1 MGSLSGFFTRNW
13 TLKLSAFGIALLLWV
28 GVRVE
33 APNRQ
38 EFPGVPVRVDLGD
51 PQWTLVGEPVPGSVV
66 VRFGGP
72 SRELLRMAVD
82 RPNVVIPLEQVASGD
97 TTVVL
102 RNQWI
107 QVQDRPGV
115 VVEDIQPSSVRLTL
129 EPIERI
135 TAPAEVRLE
144 GQVPEGFAMSAG
156 PIVDPVEIQVRG
168 PRSRVA
174 ELTSVPLM
182 PVDVSDL
189 RSSTSVPVSVDTV
202 GLEGLQAQ
210 PRTVQVQFQIEDRV
224 QQVISGI
231 PIRFPV
237 GFSNG
242 EDFEIRPTTAS
253 VILQGARSAVQRAD
267 PTALDLVVEVQMN
280 DLPEPGEEVEA
291 SVVLEGLPDFVTGAP
306 QQSVVTL
313 IRRGAGDL

>member
-51 PQWTLVGEPVPGSVV
+51 PQWALVGDPIPTSVV

-82 RPNVVIPLEQVASGD
+82 RPNVVIPLDQVASGD
-97 TTVVL
+97 TTVIL

-129 EPIERI
+129 EPVERVFV
-135 TAPAEVRLE
+135 PAEVRLVGEVAE
-144 GQVPEGFAMSAG
+144 GLAMSG
-156 PIVDPVEIQVRG
+156 NPVIDPAEIQLRG
-168 PRSRVA
+168 PRSRVT
-174 ELTSVPLM
+174 EFSSVPLL
-182 PVDVSDL
+182 PVDLSEVVS
-189 RSSTSVPVSVDTV
+189 SESFSVGIDTT

-210 PRTVQVQFQIEDRV
+210 PRTVQVRFQVEDRV
-224 QQVISGI
+224 QQVVSGV
-231 PIRFPV
+231 PIRLPA

-242 EDFEIRPTTAS
+242 DDFEVRPTTAS
-253 VILQGARSAVQRAD
+253 VILEGARSAVQRAD
-267 PTALDLVVEVQMN
+267 PTTFDLVVEVQPEE
-280 DLPEPGEEVEA
+280 LPEMGEEVEA
-291 SVVLEGLPDFVTGAP
+291 SIVLQGLPEFVTGAP
-306 QQSVVTL
+306 QQSVVML
-313 IRRGAGDL
+313 LRRDPGNP